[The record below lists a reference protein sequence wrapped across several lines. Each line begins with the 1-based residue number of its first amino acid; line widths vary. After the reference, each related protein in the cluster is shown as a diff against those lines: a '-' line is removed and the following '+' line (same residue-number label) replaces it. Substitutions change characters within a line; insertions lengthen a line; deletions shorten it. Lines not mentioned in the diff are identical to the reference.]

1 MKMNGIIQQLG
12 NSSTTA
18 QAFAVT
24 AGGLAGVFVTLG
36 FFYVLILLANKTA
49 R

>member
-1 MKMNGIIQQLG
+1 MNGMIEYLT
-12 NSSTTA
+12 NSSTTV

-24 AGGLAGVFVTLG
+24 AGGLAGVFITLG
-36 FFYVLILLANKTA
+36 FFYLLILLANKTA